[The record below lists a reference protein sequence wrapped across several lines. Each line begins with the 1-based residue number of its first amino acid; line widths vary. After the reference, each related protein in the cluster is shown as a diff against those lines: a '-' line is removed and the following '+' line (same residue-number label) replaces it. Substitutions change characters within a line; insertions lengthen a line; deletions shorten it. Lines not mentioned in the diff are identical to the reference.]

1 MDFNQPV
8 KNIKGIGAKREAIL
22 KEHGILAV
30 KDLLNIFPKRYID
43 RSIFLSVEN
52 FDDTEPG
59 TIKAKIEKISSN
71 QFMKGRQ
78 SFFTLKANWQDILV
92 NIRIFN
98 QPYLRKILR
107 LNESY
112 YFYGTLKK
120 ENGQYKMINP
130 QFVLSSDPASFFEFE
145 PVYPLISG
153 LPSKSLARMIRE
165 ILSHDLWVP
174 ADLPKKIRDDNQL
187 CTKAEAYRKIH
198 LPKNFYDAE
207 IGIQRF
213 KFDEALKINMGIFQS
228 RNLNQISDVEL
239 SYFNG
244 LDIFLNSLPFEL
256 TLSQD
261 RIIREI
267 TAEMK
272 SKSVINRLIQG
283 DVGSG
288 KTVIAV
294 AIACLLAQNGYQI
307 AYMAPTEILARQH
320 YQTFCNFLKNSGI
333 SISLLTGS
341 VKESEKKSILKA
353 LAEGEISIIIGTHA
367 LIQEHVDY
375 YNLGLIITDEQH
387 RFGVRQKGQLFLK
400 GKNPH
405 TLVMSATPIPRT
417 LALILYGDL
426 TLSVVNDKPAGRKAI
441 KTHCYNEKKL
451 PQIYEFV
458 KEEIKKG
465 NQAYVICPFVE
476 FSENM
481 ENISD
486 IATVYE
492 NLKNDF
498 EPQIKVGYLHGKMS
512 AEDKTNSITSFR
524 DGKISVLVAT
534 SIIEVGIDVANAN
547 TIVILN
553 AERFGLAQL
562 HQLRGRVGRGE
573 SQSWCFLVT
582 NATNEDTI
590 ERMRIIVNHHE
601 GSEIA
606 EADLKLRGPGD
617 YFGYKQHGL
626 PQMQFLDPITDLS
639 IIEETKKTA
648 QLLLASGEQEMM
660 ICADDILHSFYESVN
675 EIALN

>member
-1 MDFNQPV
+1 
-8 KNIKGIGAKREAIL
+8 
-22 KEHGILAV
+22 
-30 KDLLNIFPKRYID
+30 
-43 RSIFLSVEN
+43 
-52 FDDTEPG
+52 
-59 TIKAKIEKISSN
+59 
-71 QFMKGRQ
+71 
-78 SFFTLKANWQDILV
+78 
-92 NIRIFN
+92 
-98 QPYLRKILR
+98 
-107 LNESY
+107 
-112 YFYGTLKK
+112 
-120 ENGQYKMINP
+120 
-130 QFVLSSDPASFFEFE
+130 
-145 PVYPLISG
+145 
-153 LPSKSLARMIRE
+153 
-165 ILSHDLWVP
+165 VP

-198 LPKNFYDAE
+198 LPKNFNDAE

-492 NLKNDF
+492 NLKSDF

>member
-1 MDFNQPV
+1 
-8 KNIKGIGAKREAIL
+8 
-22 KEHGILAV
+22 
-30 KDLLNIFPKRYID
+30 
-43 RSIFLSVEN
+43 
-52 FDDTEPG
+52 
-59 TIKAKIEKISSN
+59 
-71 QFMKGRQ
+71 
-78 SFFTLKANWQDILV
+78 
-92 NIRIFN
+92 
-98 QPYLRKILR
+98 
-107 LNESY
+107 
-112 YFYGTLKK
+112 
-120 ENGQYKMINP
+120 
-130 QFVLSSDPASFFEFE
+130 
-145 PVYPLISG
+145 
-153 LPSKSLARMIRE
+153 
-165 ILSHDLWVP
+165 
-174 ADLPKKIRDDNQL
+174 
-187 CTKAEAYRKIH
+187 
-198 LPKNFYDAE
+198 
-207 IGIQRF
+207 
-213 KFDEALKINMGIFQS
+213 
-228 RNLNQISDVEL
+228 
-239 SYFNG
+239 
-244 LDIFLNSLPFEL
+244 
-256 TLSQD
+256 
-261 RIIREI
+261 
-267 TAEMK
+267 MK

-590 ERMRIIVNHHE
+590 ERMRIIVNHRE